1 MEYFSRDARNFDCST
16 LPFPA
21 AWAAPIQGPV
31 DVETAHFV
39 KFCRGPVFD
48 FEHVDIKR
56 SMLLGFKM
64 KLVILANLKM

>member
-21 AWAAPIQGPV
+21 AWAAPIHGPV

-39 KFCRGPVFD
+39 RFCRGPVFD
-48 FEHVDIKR
+48 FEHVDNRKFVHYKTIDWKGL
-56 SMLLGFKM
+56 S
-64 KLVILANLKM
+64 LVR